1 MNRISRRTKAV
12 AVAGIAALAL
22 VAGIY
27 GIGNR
32 YGNAGGGCEATVSAS
47 EKLRGFATGDM
58 AAFRMAEKPFSVNG
72 LAFNDAAGAAR
83 SLGEWKGRTVLLNLW
98 ATWCAPCRA
107 EMPALEALQKAKG
120 GADFEVVAV
129 SVDLG
134 DDTKP
139 KRFYEEVGLKDLA
152 FHHDG
157 KMAVFNELKKNSL
170 AFGLPVSLL
179 IDRKGCVL
187 GVLNAPAEWAGED
200 ARRLVE
206 AAIGLES

>member
-1 MNRISRRTKAV
+1 MQAAIL
-12 AVAGIAALAL
+12 AGLLVVALA
-22 VAGIY
+22 AGIY

-32 YGNAGGGCEATVSAS
+32 SGNDAGGCAAAVTAAER
-47 EKLRGFATGDM
+47 LREFATGDM
-58 AAFRMAEKPFSVNG
+58 AAFRSVEAPFGAGG

-83 SLGEWKGRTVLLNLW
+83 SLADWKGRVVLLNLW

-107 EMPALEALQKAKG
+107 EMPALEALQKTMD

-134 DDTKP
+134 DDAKP
-139 KRFYEEVGLKDLA
+139 KQFYEEVGLKDLT

-157 KMAVFNELKKNSL
+157 KMAIFNELKKNGL

-179 IDRKGCVL
+179 IDRNGCAL

-200 ARRLVE
+200 ARRLVA
-206 AAIGLES
+206 AAIQPGH